1 MRHPAN
7 GPLFP
12 YRCLPITCMPSL
24 CFARHLLPNR
34 HATADRAP
42 GSPKFRRSSTQIS
55 APSESSSSLRI
66 NTQLSPCEFRCR
78 KRNYR
83 KIEASS
89 KKAGRTEHN
98 KLTPGFRL
106 YGMPAESRTRLW
118 RLLPLPLPLLLLLE
132 NCISD
137 VVLSLLIFS
146 ASFFLVCGLSFNNR
160 RISDGRGSLG
170 VYIYDFA
177 VKKKKKNRT
186 AHI

>member
-1 MRHPAN
+1 MSAYHLYAI
-7 GPLFP
+7 PL
-12 YRCLPITCMPSL
+12 L
-24 CFARHLLPNR
+24 CAPPVAKS

-66 NTQLSPCEFRCR
+66 NTQLSPSEFRCR

-118 RLLPLPLPLLLLLE
+118 RLLLLLLLLLE

-177 VKKKKKNRT
+177 VKKRKKIELPTYKVMGRR
-186 AHI
+186 IFVS